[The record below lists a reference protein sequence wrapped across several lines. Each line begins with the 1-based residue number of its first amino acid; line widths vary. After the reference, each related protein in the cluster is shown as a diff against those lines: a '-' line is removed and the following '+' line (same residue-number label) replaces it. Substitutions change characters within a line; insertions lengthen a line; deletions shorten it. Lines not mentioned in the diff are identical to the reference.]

1 MFKND
6 RTNFSKDT
14 TTEEAKII
22 LKEFETSL
30 DKDHSNS
37 VKLYQ
42 KICKKMRER
51 VTQNYF
57 KPIKQFSNFITSDPN
72 KESYGYSYGG

>member
-42 KICKKMRER
+42 KICKKWG
-51 VTQNYF
+51 
-57 KPIKQFSNFITSDPN
+57 
-72 KESYGYSYGG
+72 KESVKIILSLLNNLVTL